1 MSIIKVKDL
10 YSDGVW
16 SVQMNL
22 HPTYEYT
29 DNNTVEKNMKKII
42 LLVFAFMNSYKFHV
56 YKLPKLS

>member
-22 HPTYEYT
+22 HPT
-29 DNNTVEKNMKKII
+29 
-42 LLVFAFMNSYKFHV
+42 
-56 YKLPKLS
+56 